1 MVLEPTEVHGRCT
14 SALEETRGEARID
27 NKIIV
32 YSLGVFCAHKHS
44 ELELLAAEELLRV
57 KYVERTMVVY
67 TSASGAFH
75 R

>member
-1 MVLEPTEVHGRCT
+1 MMVLEPTEVHGRCT
-14 SALEETRGEARID
+14 SALEETRREARID

-44 ELELLAAEELLRV
+44 EFLAAEELLRF
-57 KYVERTMVVY
+57 KYVERTMIVY
-67 TSASGAFH
+67 ASASGASH